1 MKKILVAGG
10 TSYIGSHTS
19 VALVAAGYE
28 VCILDNLCNSHIE
41 VLARIE
47 KISRVKPQFIQA
59 DIRDTQ
65 ALHQVFAKNK
75 FAAVIHFAGL
85 KSIGESNIHPLVIED
100 ILNTNQRVKVEEYDD
115 YLFLVLKKLNWDS
128 KRQVFNTE
136 QISIVFGPGF
146 LISFQE
152 QKNSVFDDVQHR
164 IVRGKARLREYGS
177 DYLAYSLLDTV
188 VDQYFLVLE
197 SFGEQIENIE
207 ELIVAHPTPEN
218 AHSLYH
224 LKRQVFMFRKA
235 IWPLRDVINNLLKAD
250 ERLITHFTTFYL
262 GDVYD
267 HTIQVID
274 SVEIFRDMLS
284 SMLDAYLSSLT
295 NRMNEIMKVL
305 AIIATLFIPLTFITG
320 VYGMNFE
327 FMPEVH
333 WRWGYP
339 ITMGIMI
346 LVAIGMLIYFRGKR
360 WF

>member
-1 MKKILVAGG
+1 MLNEIQRRVLKAGLAPG
-10 TSYIGSHTS
+10 TPVYTGSYKTAAPTLSVMTYSAGDYEYNAQAELEECLLPVKEKSVIWINVVGLQDTDLINKLGSH
-19 VALVAAGYE
+19 
-28 VCILDNLCNSHIE
+28 
-41 VLARIE
+41 
-47 KISRVKPQFIQA
+47 F
-59 DIRDTQ
+59 
-65 ALHQVFAKNK
+65 
-75 FAAVIHFAGL
+75 
-85 KSIGESNIHPLVIED
+85 NIHPLVIED
-100 ILNTNQRVKVEEYDD
+100 ILNTDQRVKVEEYDD
-115 YLFLVLKKLNWDS
+115 YLFLVLKKLNWNTN
-128 KRQVFNTE
+128 RQVFNTE
-136 QISIVFGPGF
+136 QISMVFGPGF

-152 QKNSVFDDVQHR
+152 QKNSVFDDIQQR

-250 ERLITHFTTFYL
+250 EKLITHFTTFYL
-262 GDVYD
+262 RDVYD

-295 NRMNEIMKVL
+295 NRMNEVMKVL

-339 ITMGIMI
+339 ITIGTMI
-346 LVAIGMLIYFRGKR
+346 LVAIGMLIYFRRKR